1 MPIIQLWAILYI
13 VLLAYYLWFM
23 YFNFY
28 CVNYIHM
35 FAYTFCLSLSK
46 DTKVLKCT
54 TSNDFCCI
62 MYLKFDYHF
71 DYLSVFFQI
80 ALKIN

>member
-1 MPIIQLWAILYI
+1 
-13 VLLAYYLWFM
+13 
-23 YFNFY
+23 
-28 CVNYIHM
+28 M